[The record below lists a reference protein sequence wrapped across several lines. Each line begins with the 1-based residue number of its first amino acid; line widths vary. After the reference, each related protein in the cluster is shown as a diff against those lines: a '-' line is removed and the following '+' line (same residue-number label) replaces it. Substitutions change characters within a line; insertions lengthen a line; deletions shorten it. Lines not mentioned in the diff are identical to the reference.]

1 MWFFELESEDLS
13 VLGQILMTSKDL
25 CLSPKP
31 FKANLKF
38 CFGFFF
44 FFPIDHLWQRFR
56 VVPGKGNFHTS
67 LLQASGRQALQ
78 LVQTGVDVL
87 ENLNLSVR
95 LKFLF

>member
-44 FFPIDHLWQRFR
+44 FFPL
-56 VVPGKGNFHTS
+56 TT
-67 LLQASGRQALQ
+67 SGRDL
-78 LVQTGVDVL
+78 G
-87 ENLNLSVR
+87 
-95 LKFLF
+95 